1 LFAFALADCFTP
13 LDYMLRSI
21 YCEEEDMSE
30 LERSIIEE
38 LLSKKVSTK
47 KEIRRSIL
55 CSPLL

>member
-1 LFAFALADCFTP
+1 
-13 LDYMLRSI
+13 MLRSI